1 MTIMVQN
8 CAGDGK
14 TTFPTLFLCYVFH
27 ILYCAKSFLCFK
39 FLRDR
44 GSDFYKGTEQVD
56 GDIFTF
62 FFLHRREDRSVY
74 LYCEQKAQGLRQG
87 VLASSIHWWAGV
99 QRAPVGESST
109 IPIGMHEP
117 VASSVPRQLWC
128 SSARHRHQV
137 CVSSTEC

>member
-1 MTIMVQN
+1 MAIMVQN

-27 ILYCAKSFLCFK
+27 ILYSAKSFLCFK

-62 FFLHRREDRSVY
+62 FFYTGEKTEASISIVNRRP
-74 LYCEQKAQGLRQG
+74 
-87 VLASSIHWWAGV
+87 
-99 QRAPVGESST
+99 RA
-109 IPIGMHEP
+109 
-117 VASSVPRQLWC
+117 
-128 SSARHRHQV
+128 
-137 CVSSTEC
+137 